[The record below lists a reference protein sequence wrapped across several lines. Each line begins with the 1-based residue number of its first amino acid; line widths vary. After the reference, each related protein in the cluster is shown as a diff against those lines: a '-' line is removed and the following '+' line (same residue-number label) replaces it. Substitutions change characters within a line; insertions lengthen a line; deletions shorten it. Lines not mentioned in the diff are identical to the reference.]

1 MNKTI
6 RNEKRVTRNGFREPA
21 RRTKKQ
27 SLVLGD
33 VPNGWANQQL
43 MSWRNDIDGKQWVE
57 ELKTAIA
64 NLREQGCGD
73 PNFIYAPGFL
83 VVTRKQIREGLEVLD
98 GSRKVKRELLNSLKW
113 GMTGEPNIN
122 MNRDTDLLGADVVGA
137 HAVFDTREPVQSTQD
152 IWTTR
157 PYLRI
162 DIRLNIPLD
171 CGDEWD
177 GSQTVRVDIPSSVV
191 FPELKE
197 IAA

>member
-1 MNKTI
+1 LNSSSHTTFRRNKTPAAALLSSIPRTTELCGKQGNEELEMNKTI

-33 VPNGWANQQL
+33 VPNVWANQL
-43 MSWRNDIDGKQWVE
+43 IMSWRNDIDGKQWVE

-113 GMTGEPNIN
+113 GMTGE
-122 MNRDTDLLGADVVGA
+122 V
-137 HAVFDTREPVQSTQD
+137 
-152 IWTTR
+152 
-157 PYLRI
+157 
-162 DIRLNIPLD
+162 
-171 CGDEWD
+171 
-177 GSQTVRVDIPSSVV
+177 
-191 FPELKE
+191 
-197 IAA
+197 